1 MMAERVIDVL
11 SMKGADDGDDLPGS
25 QPAWSSAIAIPALV
39 TRMAVATPEA
49 VALRAAGS
57 VLSYGELNARADRLA
72 DRLGELHLAPD
83 FLAGICLERSFD
95 RIIATLAVWKAGG
108 AFLPLDPAWPEA
120 RIATILADAGCAL
133 LIGRAGA
140 MEHLGQGL
148 PVVTPDR
155 DAARSE
161 DRPAAMPQPALDRDR
176 LAYVIYTSGSTGGP
190 KGVEITH
197 GNLCNLVSWHVDAFV
212 VTAADRASHLAGL
225 GFDAAI
231 WEIWP
236 YLSVGASVSLADDIV
251 RTAPDLLQG
260 WLIEEEISIAFVPTA
275 LAGPMIAMD
284 WPEHTALR
292 HLLTGA
298 DTLHNYPRPGLPF
311 TLVNNYGPSEC
322 TVVATSAMIAP
333 AGDGLPPIGWPIAN
347 TRIHLLDGEG
357 FPVRPGEVGEI
368 HIGGASVGRGYRNDP
383 ELTSARFVPDR
394 LGGQPGGRLYRT
406 GDLGALRLDGQI
418 MFHGRIDTQEKIRG
432 HRVEPAEIA
441 GVLSGHRAVQS
452 CAVAARTGKD
462 GEKQLVAYIVPDP
475 AAPPTAEEVRGFL
488 AGQLPDY
495 MIPARFVRLDA
506 LPLTANGKLDRAAL
520 PEPNCANGLD
530 RNAACAPGTPTERH
544 LLAIVT
550 DILGRDDIGVD
561 DNFFLIGGHSL
572 MGAQIVLR
580 ARADFGVELTLL
592 QLFEART
599 IGTLAMTIE
608 QLIEEAVESMSEEE
622 ARRLATK

>member
-1 MMAERVIDVL
+1 MNVL
-11 SMKGADDGDDLPGS
+11 FAPDWRQGVPYQSLLAD
-25 QPAWSSAIAIPALV
+25 ALV
-39 TRMAVATPEA
+39 AVGVHVDFLSDYKRVFPLTRLLQQHP
-49 VALRAAGS
+49 
-57 VLSYGELNARADRLA
+57 ADL
-72 DRLGELHLAPD
+72 LHLH
-83 FLAGICLERSFD
+83 
-95 RIIATLAVWKAGG
+95 
-108 AFLPLDPAWPEA
+108 WPEA
-120 RIATILADAGCAL
+120 
-133 LIGRAGA
+133 
-140 MEHLGQGL
+140 
-148 PVVTPDR
+148 
-155 DAARSE
+155 
-161 DRPAAMPQPALDRDR
+161 
-176 LAYVIYTSGSTGGP
+176 Y
-190 KGVEITH
+190 
-197 GNLCNLVSWHVDAFV
+197 
-212 VTAADRASHLAGL
+212 
-225 GFDAAI
+225 
-231 WEIWP
+231 
-236 YLSVGASVSLADDIV
+236 
-251 RTAPDLLQG
+251 
-260 WLIEEEISIAFVPTA
+260 
-275 LAGPMIAMD
+275 
-284 WPEHTALR
+284 
-292 HLLTGA
+292 
-298 DTLHNYPRPGLPF
+298 YPRKRDWW
-311 TLVNNYGPSEC
+311 
-322 TVVATSAMIAP
+322 
-333 AGDGLPPIGWPIAN
+333 DGF
-347 TRIHLLDGEG
+347 R
-357 FPVRPGEVGEI
+357 R
-368 HIGGASVGRGYRNDP
+368 
-383 ELTSARFVPDR
+383 ARFVPDR

-495 MIPARFVRLDA
+495 MIPARFVRLDV